1 VPAGEGVAASAA
13 CLRGRGRRPGG
24 PASAKERKEGEVGTD
39 GARKTAAAER
49 FTSAAAALAQRRRS
63 AGEAK
68 GVERDAR
75 GAQAPLL

>member
-1 VPAGEGVAASAA
+1 V
-13 CLRGRGRRPGG
+13 
-24 PASAKERKEGEVGTD
+24 SAKERKEGEVGTD

-49 FTSAAAALAQRRRS
+49 FTSAAAALARRRRS

-75 GAQAPLL
+75 GAQAQLL

>member
-1 VPAGEGVAASAA
+1 VSA
-13 CLRGRGRRPGG
+13 R
-24 PASAKERKEGEVGTD
+24 ERKEGEVGTD

-49 FTSAAAALAQRRRS
+49 FTSTVTALARRRRS

-75 GAQAPLL
+75 GAQSQLL